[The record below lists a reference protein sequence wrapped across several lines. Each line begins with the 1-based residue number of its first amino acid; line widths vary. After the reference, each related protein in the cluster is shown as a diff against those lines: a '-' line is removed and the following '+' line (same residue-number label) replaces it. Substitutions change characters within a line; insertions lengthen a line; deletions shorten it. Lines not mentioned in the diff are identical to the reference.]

1 MRLKRAILDVPQII
15 QEVISISQTQAAARN
30 IDIVVDLAPDLPTT
44 ASKTAVIGDA
54 DRLKQVLLNLVS
66 NATKYNRENG
76 RITISAS
83 CQADEAQISVA
94 DTGPGITPEDLEHLF
109 ERFYRIPGSES
120 AEGSGLGLSVAQKIV
135 EEHHGRIEVAST
147 VGEGTT
153 FTIYLPVTAVA

>member
-1 MRLKRAILDVPQII
+1 
-15 QEVISISQTQAAARN
+15 
-30 IDIVVDLAPDLPTT
+30 LPTT
-44 ASKTAVIGDA
+44 TSKTAVIGDA

-76 RITISAS
+76 RILISAS
-83 CQADEAQISVA
+83 RQADEVQIDVA
-94 DTGPGITPEDLEHLF
+94 DTGPGISPEDLEHLF

-135 EEHHGRIEVAST
+135 EEHNGRIKVTST